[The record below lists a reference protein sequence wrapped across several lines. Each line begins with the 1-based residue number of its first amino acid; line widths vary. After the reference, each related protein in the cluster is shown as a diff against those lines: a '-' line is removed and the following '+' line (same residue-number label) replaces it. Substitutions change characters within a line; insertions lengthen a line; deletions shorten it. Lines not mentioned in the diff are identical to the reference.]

1 MVLSKRERI
10 ILIAALACIGLFV
23 VNKFVVEPVQAK
35 LGELKAQRQQLLGN
49 LNEAELLIGN
59 HRRMQEKW
67 TAMLSDGLRN
77 DTEAESR
84 VLGALREWSGAANLA
99 LSSIKPER
107 ISSDGGLQEMIF
119 TVAGKGTLDSV
130 ARFLWQIETA
140 ALPVKIKDMQLG
152 SSSES
157 GDSMSL
163 QLHLSALYLGTQK
176 KQLDVSPPDAGGE
189 VNDEEGL

>member
-10 ILIAALACIGLFV
+10 ILFATLASVGLFV
-23 VNKFVVEPVQAK
+23 VNTFVIEPVQAK
-35 LGELKAQRQQLLGN
+35 LDEMESQRQQLLGE
-49 LNEAELLIGN
+49 LNEGELLIGN

-67 TAMLSDGLRN
+67 KAMLSNGLRN
-77 DTEAESR
+77 DAEAESR
-84 VLGALREWSGAANLA
+84 VLSALREWSGAAGLA

-107 ISSDGGLQEMIF
+107 VASDKGLQEMIF
-119 TVAGKGTLDSV
+119 TVAGKGSLDSV

-176 KQLDVSPPDAGGE
+176 KQLDTRQSE
-189 VNDEEGL
+189 VKDEEGL

>member
-1 MVLSKRERI
+1 MVMSKRERI
-10 ILIAALACIGLFV
+10 ILIATLVSVGLFIA
-23 VNKFVVEPVQAK
+23 NAFIIEPVLAK
-35 LGELKAQRQQLLGN
+35 RDELESQRQQLLGD
-49 LNEAELLIGN
+49 LSEAELLIGN
-59 HRRMQEKW
+59 HRRMQQKW
-67 TAMLSDGLRN
+67 NAMLSDGLRN
-77 DTEAESR
+77 DAEAESR
-84 VLGALREWSGAANLA
+84 VLAALREWSGDARLS

-107 ISSDGGLQEMIF
+107 ILSDKGLQEMIF
-119 TVAGKGTLDSV
+119 TVAGKGSLESV

-176 KQLDVSPPDAGGE
+176 KQAE
-189 VNDEEGL
+189 VRPQEAQDEEGL

>member
-10 ILIAALACIGLFV
+10 ILIVTIASVGLFV
-23 VNKFVVEPVQAK
+23 MNAFIVEPVMSRRD
-35 LGELKAQRQQLLGN
+35 ELESQRQQLLGD
-49 LNEAELLIGN
+49 LSEAELLIGN
-59 HRRMQEKW
+59 HARMRKKW
-67 TAMLSDGLRN
+67 NAMLSDGLQ
-77 DTEAESR
+77 DEGEAESR
-84 VLGALREWSGAANLA
+84 ALGALREWSGAASLS
-99 LSSIKPER
+99 LSSIRPER
-107 ISSDGGLQEMIF
+107 ISSDRGLQEMIF

-140 ALPVKIKDMQLG
+140 ALPVKIKDIQLG

-176 KQLDVSPPDAGGE
+176 KQAEAEQSEAK
-189 VNDEEGL
+189 NEEEL

>member
-10 ILIAALACIGLFV
+10 ILIATLASVGLFI
-23 VNKFVVEPVQAK
+23 VNTFVIEPVQAK
-35 LGELKAQRQQLLGN
+35 LDEMESQRQQLLGE
-49 LNEAELLIGN
+49 LNEGEMLIGN

-67 TAMLSDGLRN
+67 KAMLSDGLRN
-77 DTEAESR
+77 DAEAESR
-84 VLGALREWSGAANLA
+84 VLSALREWSGAASLA

-107 ISSDGGLQEMIF
+107 VASDKGLQEMIF
-119 TVAGKGTLDSV
+119 TVAGKGSLDSV

-176 KQLDVSPPDAGGE
+176 KQLDTRQSE
-189 VNDEEGL
+189 VKDEEGL

>member
-10 ILIAALACIGLFV
+10 ILVATLVCIGFFV

-35 LGELKAQRQQLLGN
+35 LDEMEAQRQQLLGD
-49 LNEAELLIGN
+49 LAEAELLIGN

-67 TAMLSDGLRN
+67 KVTLSDGLRN

-84 VLGALREWSGAANLA
+84 VLGALREWSGAARLA

-107 ISSDGGLQEMIF
+107 VSSDRGLQEMIF

-176 KQLDVSPPDAGGE
+176 KQSDTKQPE
-189 VNDEEGL
+189 VEDEEIL

>member
-10 ILIAALACIGLFV
+10 ILIVTIASVGLFV
-23 VNKFVVEPVQAK
+23 VNAFIVEPVMTRRDD
-35 LGELKAQRQQLLGN
+35 LESQRQQLLGD
-49 LNEAELLIGN
+49 LSEAELLIDN
-59 HRRMQEKW
+59 HARMRKKW
-67 TAMLSDGLRN
+67 NAIVSDGLRN
-77 DTEAESR
+77 ETEAESK
-84 VLGALREWSGAANLA
+84 VLDSLREWSGAASLA
-99 LSSIKPER
+99 LSSIRPER
-107 ISSDGGLQEMIF
+107 ISSDRGLQEMIF

-140 ALPVKIKDMQLG
+140 ALPVRIKDIQLG

-176 KQLDVSPPDAGGE
+176 EQAEAGQRE
-189 VNDEEGL
+189 AKNEEEL

>member
-10 ILIAALACIGLFV
+10 ILIVTLACVGLFV
-23 VNKFVVEPVQAK
+23 VNKFLVEPVQTK
-35 LGELKAQRQQLLGN
+35 LDELEAQRQQLLGD
-49 LNEAELLIGN
+49 LNEGDLLIGN

-67 TAMLSDGLRN
+67 KAMLYDGLRN
-77 DTEAESR
+77 DMEAESR
-84 VLGALREWSGAANLA
+84 VLGALREWSSAARLA

-107 ISSDGGLQEMIF
+107 VSSDRGLQEMIF
-119 TVAGKGTLDSV
+119 TVAGRGTLDSV
-130 ARFLWQIETA
+130 ARFLWQIETS

-163 QLHLSALYLGTQK
+163 QLHLSALYLQTQK
-176 KQLDVSPPDAGGE
+176 KQSDTKQPEAK
-189 VNDEEGL
+189 DEEIL

>member
-10 ILIAALACIGLFV
+10 ILIAAIACVGLFV
-23 VNKFVVEPVQAK
+23 VNKFVVEPIQAK
-35 LGELKAQRQQLLGN
+35 LDEMEAQRQQLLGD

-59 HRRMQEKW
+59 HSRMQNKW
-67 TAMLSDGLRN
+67 KAMLSDGLRS
-77 DTEAESR
+77 DAEAESR
-84 VLGALREWSGAANLA
+84 VLGALRQWSGDAGLA

-176 KQLDVSPPDAGGE
+176 RQLDTKQPEAK
-189 VNDEEGL
+189 DEELL